1 MGSEIEQWALNVGG
15 HKYLISRHHLN
26 VFPTAS
32 LYYISILKVLL
43 IFACVYITSQ
53 KLKVCN
59 FSSKV
64 EKKRILCTKWSEM
77 VMFNIDQAFTI
88 KVISSLLFITSKFS
102 KSLAQLRDSLYYY
115 ILVFQFKSGLLEVFE
130 RTKPMKV

>member
-1 MGSEIEQWALNVGG
+1 MTVWGIEQWALNVGG

-59 FSSKV
+59 FSKV
-64 EKKRILCTKWSEM
+64 EKTNTLYKM
-77 VMFNIDQAFTI
+77 V
-88 KVISSLLFITSKFS
+88 
-102 KSLAQLRDSLYYY
+102 
-115 ILVFQFKSGLLEVFE
+115 
-130 RTKPMKV
+130 